1 MGGLKGQMML
11 ITAVLVSLVMI
22 STASAVASVGDK
34 EYTYIQ
40 EGYLAEIIE
49 QESSQVDKTFR
60 KNRENYEKML
70 GYHDQYNPSTSY
82 NDVERCYNITLENSE
97 SVIRLQCVG

>member
-1 MGGLKGQMML
+1 LKGQMML
-11 ITAVLVSLVMI
+11 ITAVLVSLIML
-22 STASAVASVGDK
+22 STASAVSNIGEE

-40 EGYLAEIIE
+40 EGYLSEIII
-49 QESSQVDKTFR
+49 QESKQVDKSFR
-60 KNRENYEKML
+60 KNRENYQKMISYL
-70 GYHDQYNPSTSY
+70 DQYNPSTSY